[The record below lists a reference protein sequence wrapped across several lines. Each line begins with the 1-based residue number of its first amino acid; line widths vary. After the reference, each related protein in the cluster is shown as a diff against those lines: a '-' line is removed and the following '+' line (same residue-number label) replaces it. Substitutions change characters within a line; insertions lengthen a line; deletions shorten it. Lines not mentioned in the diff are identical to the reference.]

1 MLAGAFGE
9 GANAALIGIF
19 GFLKRF
25 YLKFTNNYENQRL
38 TSKLHNCNLGILV
51 QADSVYLN
59 ILYSAS
65 FTFSSV

>member
-25 YLKFTNNYENQRL
+25 YLKFTNNYENPALDFKAPQLQSR
-38 TSKLHNCNLGILV
+38 NFG
-51 QADSVYLN
+51 AG
-59 ILYSAS
+59 
-65 FTFSSV
+65 